1 MQTYVCEWTWS
12 RWLWLCWFTKR
23 NMSHQFMNAAEKCID
38 QKSEKCHSSACQEV
52 FLFCFFW
59 MKRAHHVPPFPRV
72 ADTNEP
78 SFITV
83 IKPAGRLFL
92 HVAAPPLNERLSP
105 WAMADFQGALWA
117 ALRLHGHRSITKA
130 HWFSLQYL
138 LASIFRVQF
147 NQCVLLLCI

>member
-1 MQTYVCEWTWS
+1 MCVNELGAGDSHYVDLPRETCPTSSWMLQRS
-12 RWLWLCWFTKR
+12 ASTK
-23 NMSHQFMNAAEKCID
+23 SLKSAIHQPVRKF
-38 QKSEKCHSSACQEV
+38 
-52 FLFCFFW
+52 FCFFFW

-117 ALRLHGHRSITKA
+117 ALRLHGHRSINKA